1 MLYSRRETMSIL
13 MATAAAHAATS
24 NSKLGIP
31 GPFPGRVVAVNSE
44 NSIVSG
50 VYQPEIIKNM
60 MNKGM
65 LALTGAPAW
74 PDAWRQFVEK
84 GDVVAIKVCPVGG
97 PKLSSDP
104 AVLHAIVDGIKQAGV
119 PARDIVVFNR
129 YRQETVA
136 AGIDKWLPEGVRFA
150 WAAER
155 YEQWQLGMDGYD
167 PDVYMEMAL
176 VKPGDNPNDVHAR
189 RSYAA
194 QCITKQVNKVINLPV
209 LKAHQSAGVTLC
221 LKNLSHGMVNNV
233 NRSHINRELN
243 ACNLFIPAVVDLP
256 VIRQKV
262 VLHILDGVKAGYNGG
277 PGTPPQFRWEHKTM
291 YFGTDPVAL
300 DKTGWQVVD
309 AKRKQ
314 EGLPPVAET
323 GPDDRF
329 NHYWGQPQHIELA
342 SKLGLGVFDDDKL
355 DVKRFSV

>member
-1 MLYSRRETMSIL
+1 
-13 MATAAAHAATS
+13 
-24 NSKLGIP
+24 
-31 GPFPGRVVAVNSE
+31 
-44 NSIVSG
+44 
-50 VYQPEIIKNM
+50 
-60 MNKGM
+60 
-65 LALTGAPAW
+65 
-74 PDAWRQFVEK
+74 
-84 GDVVAIKVCPVGG
+84 
-97 PKLSSDP
+97 
-104 AVLHAIVDGIKQAGV
+104 
-119 PARDIVVFNR
+119 
-129 YRQETVA
+129 
-136 AGIDKWLPEGVRFA
+136 
-150 WAAER
+150 
-155 YEQWQLGMDGYD
+155 MDGYD

-189 RSYAA
+189 RSYVA

-209 LKAHQSAGVTLC
+209 LKSHQSAGVTLC

-300 DKTGWQVVD
+300 DKIGWQVVD

-342 SKLGLGVFDDDKL
+342 SKLGLGVFDDAKL
-355 DVKRFSV
+355 DVKRLSV

>member
-1 MLYSRRETMSIL
+1 MLYSRREVMSSL
-13 MATAAAHAATS
+13 LAAAAAHAAS
-24 NSKLGIP
+24 SDSKLGIP

-50 VYQPEIIKNM
+50 VYQPEIIRNM
-60 MNKGM
+60 MEKGM
-65 LALTGAPAW
+65 LALTGAPGW
-74 PDAWRQFVEK
+74 PDAWRQFVQK

-104 AVLHAIVDGIKQAGV
+104 AVLHTIVDGIRQAGV

-129 YRQETVA
+129 YRQETVN
-136 AGIDKWLPEGVRFA
+136 AGIDKWLPEGVRFV

-176 VKPGDNPNDVHAR
+176 VKQGDNPNDVHAR
-189 RSYAA
+189 RSYVA

-209 LKAHQSAGVTLC
+209 LKSHQSAGVTLC

-233 NRSHINRELN
+233 NRSHMNRELN
-243 ACNLFIPAVVDLP
+243 VCDMFIPAVVDLP

-291 YFGTDPVAL
+291 YFGTDPVAV
-300 DKTGWQVVD
+300 DKIGWRVVD

-323 GPDDRF
+323 APGDRF
-329 NHYWGQPQHIELA
+329 NNYWGQPQHIELA
-342 SKLGLGVFDDDKL
+342 SKLGLGVFDDAKL
-355 DVKRFSV
+355 DVKRLAV